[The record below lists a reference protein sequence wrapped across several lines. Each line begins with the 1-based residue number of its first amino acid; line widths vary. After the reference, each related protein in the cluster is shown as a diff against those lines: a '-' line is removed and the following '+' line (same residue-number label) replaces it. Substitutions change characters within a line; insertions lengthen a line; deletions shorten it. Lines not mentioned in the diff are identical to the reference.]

1 MLEQLDD
8 SAPHGDPQWPGV
20 LRPQLWVES
29 GWPVCP
35 PGWLVSNHLS
45 GLSAGVGSEGLA
57 STPSLGSVWGSQT
70 VQLYKLTAL
79 SS

>member
-8 SAPHGDPQWPGV
+8 STLPNRDPRWPGV
-20 LRPQLWVES
+20 FWPQLWVGS

-45 GLSAGVGSEGLA
+45 GLGARVGREGLV
-57 STPSLGSVWGSQT
+57 STPSLGSV
-70 VQLYKLTAL
+70 
-79 SS
+79 